1 MPSNDPIS
9 FKVGI
14 QGLTAQSTMEAELMA
29 AALTMKVAVLCSN
42 MMLELGFK
50 EEFGSA
56 PLFTDSLSA
65 LHVAGNRTYSPRA
78 EHITLRHFFVQ
89 GLVGESK
96 ITIYFVCEN
105 KRPNRRSLDQARQ
118 QAPSPCLH
126 QAHQGIRD
134 VNGKEVAS
142 DVVGHTPTR
151 G

>member
-56 PLFTDSLSA
+56 PLFTDSISA

-96 ITIYFVCEN
+96 ITIYFVKTKDQIDDLWTKHAN
-105 KRPNRRSLDQARQ
+105 KHRHRAFIKL
-118 QAPSPCLH
+118 
-126 QAHQGIRD
+126 IR
-134 VNGKEVAS
+134 EFE
-142 DVVGHTPTR
+142 T
-151 G
+151 